1 MHPHDEP
8 AAPWAQPPFTAAQ
21 RPQDLLDALGRRG
34 YLADEGLAT
43 AAYLSV
49 RMGKPLFLE
58 GAPGTGK
65 TELAKMLAAI
75 TGGRL
80 IRLQCF
86 EGIDVAQ
93 AAYEWDYARQ
103 LLHLRASETAG
114 LVGGAVDSLETELY
128 DQRFLL
134 RRPLLAALDATE
146 GPPPVL
152 LIDEIDRADDEFEA
166 LLLEVLSDWAISI
179 PEVGTVRATRP
190 PLVVITSNRT
200 RDVHDALKRR
210 CIYHWLEHPTR
221 EREAAI
227 IAARVPEAADE
238 IVEQVAATV
247 AAMRELGLYKPPGV
261 SESID
266 WAVALTMMGCQS
278 LDERNLAATLGA
290 VVKYHEDRDR
300 VLATLTLPIGP

>member
-1 MHPHDEP
+1 
-8 AAPWAQPPFTAAQ
+8 
-21 RPQDLLDALGRRG
+21 
-34 YLADEGLAT
+34 
-43 AAYLSV
+43 
-49 RMGKPLFLE
+49 
-58 GAPGTGK
+58 
-65 TELAKMLAAI
+65 
-75 TGGRL
+75 
-80 IRLQCF
+80 
-86 EGIDVAQ
+86 
-93 AAYEWDYARQ
+93 
-103 LLHLRASETAG
+103 
-114 LVGGAVDSLETELY
+114 LETELY

-227 IAARVPEAADE
+227 IAARVPEAADL

-300 VLATLTLPIGP
+300 VLETLTLPIGP